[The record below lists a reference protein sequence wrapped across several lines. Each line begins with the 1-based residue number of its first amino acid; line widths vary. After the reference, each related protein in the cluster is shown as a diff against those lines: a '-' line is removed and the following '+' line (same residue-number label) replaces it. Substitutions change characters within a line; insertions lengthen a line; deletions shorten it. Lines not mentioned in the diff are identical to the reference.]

1 MDGFCHSHDASQTAS
16 QTFDSCST
24 TNGQRPGG
32 RKSAMTTSS
41 HIGRS
46 IELARNYLAE
56 HPEEARYTDSAAS
69 AVVEDGLR
77 CRVDGPD
84 GATIYTDMPAGVG
97 GESTAPSPGWFTR
110 AGHASCEA
118 TLITMRAAELG
129 IPLQRVEVVVD
140 SESDDRGILAMD
152 DEVPAGPLNMRTRVR
167 ITADGV
173 DPHVLREL
181 VEWADRYSPI
191 SDAIRRAVPM
201 SVEVES
207 AGGGVS

>member
-1 MDGFCHSHDASQTAS
+1 
-16 QTFDSCST
+16 
-24 TNGQRPGG
+24 
-32 RKSAMTTSS
+32 MTTSS
-41 HIGRS
+41 HIGQS
-46 IELARNYLAE
+46 IEIARKYLAE
-56 HPEEARYTDSAAS
+56 HPEEARYTDSAAT

-77 CRVDGPD
+77 CRVEGPG
-84 GATIYTDMPAGVG
+84 GATLYTDMPAGVG

-152 DEVPAGPLNMRTRVR
+152 DEVPAGPLSTRTRVR
-167 ITADGV
+167 ISADGA
-173 DPHVLREL
+173 DPQVLHEL
-181 VEWADRYSPI
+181 VEWAHRYSPV

-201 SVEVES
+201 TVEVES
-207 AGGGVS
+207 AVGELS

>member
-1 MDGFCHSHDASQTAS
+1 
-16 QTFDSCST
+16 
-24 TNGQRPGG
+24 
-32 RKSAMTTSS
+32 MTTST

-46 IELARNYLAE
+46 IQTARDYLAE

-69 AVVEDGLR
+69 AVVENGLR

-84 GATIYTDMPAGVG
+84 GATIHTDMPAGVG
-97 GESTAPSPGWFTR
+97 GECTAPSPGWFTR

-152 DEVPAGPLNMRTRVR
+152 DDVPAGPLSLRTRVR

-173 DPHVLREL
+173 ERRVLHEL
-181 VEWADRYSPI
+181 VGWAERYSPI
-191 SDAIRRAVPM
+191 SDAVRRAVPM
-201 SVEVES
+201 SIEVES
-207 AGGGVS
+207 FEGDLS

>member
-1 MDGFCHSHDASQTAS
+1 MTA
-16 QTFDSCST
+16 
-24 TNGQRPGG
+24 
-32 RKSAMTTSS
+32 SS

-46 IELARNYLAE
+46 IEIARNYLAE
-56 HPEEARYTDSAAS
+56 HPEQARYTDSAAS

-77 CRVDGPD
+77 CRVEGPD

-97 GESTAPSPGWFTR
+97 GASTAPGPGWFTR
-110 AGHASCEA
+110 AGQASCEA

-152 DEVPAGPLNMRTRVR
+152 DEVPAGPLSSRTRIR
-167 ITADGV
+167 ITAAGAG
-173 DPHVLREL
+173 PRILHEL
-181 VEWADRYSPI
+181 VEWAHRYSPI

-201 SVEVES
+201 SVEVEAAVGELS
-207 AGGGVS
+207 